1 MFQQTTLVGNV
12 GSDAEMKFTPSGV
25 EVASFSVATSEK
37 RKGADG
43 STQEQ
48 TIWWRVTFWR
58 QAAVSVSER
67 VKKGMKI
74 LVVGKMTSAPRVYQ
88 DKQGNHVAS
97 LEITGDT
104 WRIVDWN
111 DAKREIDVSVE
122 DGESIPF

>member
-1 MFQQTTLVGNV
+1 MYNSTTLVGNV

-74 LVVGKMTSAPRVYQ
+74 LIVGKLSGPPRVYQ

-97 LEITGDT
+97 LELTGDT

-111 DAKREIDVSVE
+111 DAKREIAVDMDSVSE
-122 DGESIPF
+122 IPF